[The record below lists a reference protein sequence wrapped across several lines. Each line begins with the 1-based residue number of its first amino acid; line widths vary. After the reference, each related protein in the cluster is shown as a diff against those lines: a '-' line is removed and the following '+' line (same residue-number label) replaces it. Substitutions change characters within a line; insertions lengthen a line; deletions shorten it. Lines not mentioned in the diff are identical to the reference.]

1 MQVPSW
7 PVVRFADLEPGSCFL
22 DEDSYGRQISVA
34 VAMEEKVGGK
44 EPFGWIDLFSENP
57 QKSPGVLMGAAR
69 ESVGHALHL
78 DGADVDFE
86 EASDNLL
93 NIQSIHPY
101 SHGAEKRGFRRP
113 GVLMIAGDD
122 YRVFASDGGELT
134 ASLRNGSVFREST
147 SDMIIVSRWRW
158 DFAGHILGCA
168 TSRLSTSS
176 RRSLSSGICQS
187 RSATASQSLTS
198 IVPRD
203 SCRSFKSKTF
213 TEWSS
218 RILTGRATATAKLA
232 RSAARLLKRRV
243 AP

>member
-93 NIQSIHPY
+93 GSGLIQTQN
-101 SHGAEKRGFRRP
+101 AMMAARTTADKKLR
-113 GVLMIAGDD
+113 
-122 YRVFASDGGELT
+122 
-134 ASLRNGSVFREST
+134 ASLS
-147 SDMIIVSRWRW
+147 
-158 DFAGHILGCA
+158 
-168 TSRLSTSS
+168 
-176 RRSLSSGICQS
+176 
-187 RSATASQSLTS
+187 
-198 IVPRD
+198 
-203 SCRSFKSKTF
+203 
-213 TEWSS
+213 
-218 RILTGRATATAKLA
+218 
-232 RSAARLLKRRV
+232 
-243 AP
+243 